1 MPPVFVQSGSDI
13 GAFCPGRRQSMPSGI
28 TIKFSWLAPLTYP
41 KAINAI
47 ATKLIDVDALANQ
60 KFKLEEL
67 IPALEKVKD
76 R

>member
-1 MPPVFVQSGSDI
+1 MIEVPALDTIFWDK
-13 GAFCPGRRQSMPSGI
+13 

-76 R
+76 RVGNPLKALVVP